1 MNNEMENLMEEI
13 EKTMVKLYR
22 GDIVTGNVIN
32 VTKNEIFVNLGYKAD
47 GVIPRDEIS
56 NDTSLDPSEL
66 VEIGDEIKVYVMK
79 LDDGEGNV
87 LLSKKKVDI
96 EKGWQDLEEIND
108 SESLINTKVIEVVR
122 GGVIALSKGIR
133 CFIPASQLSDRYVDN
148 LNSFIGES
156 FDAKIIEFDRRK
168 NKVVLSRRVV
178 LEKEMAERK
187 KEIFEELEV
196 GKRIEGEIKQ
206 ITNFGAFVD
215 IGGIDGLIHISE
227 ISWGRVE
234 HPSEILEIG
243 DKLEV
248 EVLDFDESTERIS
261 LSLKNTLPE
270 PWEHV
275 DTNYNEGDI
284 VEGKVVKML
293 DFGAF
298 VELEPGLDGL
308 VHISQI
314 REEHIAKPSDVLE
327 LNERVKVKI
336 LGIDKEA
343 KRISL
348 SILAALDEVEEST
361 NDHVEDEEEVKIG
374 DVLNLEIQ
382 NNINDEENE
391 ES

>member
-1 MNNEMENLMEEI
+1 MENLMEEI